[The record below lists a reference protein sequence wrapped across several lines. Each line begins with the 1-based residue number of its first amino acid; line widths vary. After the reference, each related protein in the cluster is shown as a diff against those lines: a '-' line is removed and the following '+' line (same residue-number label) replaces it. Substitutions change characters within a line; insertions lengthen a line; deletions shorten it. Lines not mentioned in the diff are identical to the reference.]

1 MPLLDRP
8 CPSAGQRSASPSV
21 TRYRGGQIH
30 LEGCGRRVVEPQAP
44 PGVDSLPCGQWTT
57 PACTAAGQAAGG
69 GRSLPRLPGPSD
81 LPAPS
86 PSSRIAVAMAFAAR
100 SAAASHVV
108 LAGQGARPG
117 PAIPRRGVAA
127 AAVKRVVATGALG
140 GPIEPAAESPTR
152 GGAGRVRRGP
162 SRPLLTR
169 RPPTLCN
176 ASLGACHCMGFT
188 FMLTYQA
195 PLCVQTMPRR

>member
-1 MPLLDRP
+1 M
-8 CPSAGQRSASPSV
+8 
-21 TRYRGGQIH
+21 
-30 LEGCGRRVVEPQAP
+30 VVKFTWKDVGAE
-44 PGVDSLPCGQWTT
+44 S
-57 PACTAAGQAAGG
+57 
-69 GRSLPRLPGPSD
+69 SSPRLTLVLTRCLAVSGPPQHAQQRGRQGAVGEVFHD
-81 LPAPS
+81 CLAPQIS
-86 PSSRIAVAMAFAAR
+86 PRHCRAAEFAVAMAFAAR